1 MTSDFAV
8 LASLALAIFFS
19 PETLV
24 LGLII
29 VVQRRRARH
38 EASAGPSL
46 AKA

>member
-1 MTSDFAV
+1 MTRIDRYLLFLYLRV
-8 LASLALAIFFS
+8 LVIC
-19 PETLV
+19 LV
-24 LGLII
+24 SMCGLII